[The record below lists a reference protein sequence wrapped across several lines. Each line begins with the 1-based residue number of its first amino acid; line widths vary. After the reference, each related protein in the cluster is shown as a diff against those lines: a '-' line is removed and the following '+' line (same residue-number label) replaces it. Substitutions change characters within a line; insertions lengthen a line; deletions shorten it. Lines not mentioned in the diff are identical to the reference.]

1 MRIAG
6 IDYEVIYLS
15 AEAMNGNIGL
25 ADFNKQKIM
34 INSDSTIQTQRIA
47 VVHEVLHIL
56 DHAYNLKLSEE
67 QVTFTAH
74 SIIALIADNPEL
86 KKYL

>member
-1 MRIAG
+1 MKIAG
-6 IDYEVIYLS
+6 IEYEVLYLPTD
-15 AEAMNGNIGL
+15 EMKGNIGL

-74 SIIALIADNPEL
+74 AIVALIADNPEL